1 MMFSVDKFKWAYISF
16 QSRKPYVCSWVTSA
30 KKGIGGLCRALQKWA
45 PREVFC
51 KSITSIVLPAF
62 FYAVEMWYPPNQ
74 VDQIRL
80 ERVLKYAARLVEND
94 FSPDSTYEQ
103 LLSLMKWN
111 PLYRTVAERSLLLIK
126 KYLDGHRL
134 MPDFVFPFA
143 KESKNRCSQRIK
155 SQQSCHSLCLE
166 VRNSQKNS
174 LEEKLA
180 AARMRR
186 LWNGLDEVAV
196 RLRMSEF
203 REDVMAEEQFSVLC
217 TKGAINRH
225 DSV

>member
-1 MMFSVDKFKWAYISF
+1 
-16 QSRKPYVCSWVTSA
+16 
-30 KKGIGGLCRALQKWA
+30 
-45 PREVFC
+45 
-51 KSITSIVLPAF
+51 
-62 FYAVEMWYPPNQ
+62 
-74 VDQIRL
+74 
-80 ERVLKYAARLVEND
+80 
-94 FSPDSTYEQ
+94 
-103 LLSLMKWN
+103 
-111 PLYRTVAERSLLLIK
+111 
-126 KYLDGHRL
+126 
-134 MPDFVFPFA
+134 MPDFIFPFA